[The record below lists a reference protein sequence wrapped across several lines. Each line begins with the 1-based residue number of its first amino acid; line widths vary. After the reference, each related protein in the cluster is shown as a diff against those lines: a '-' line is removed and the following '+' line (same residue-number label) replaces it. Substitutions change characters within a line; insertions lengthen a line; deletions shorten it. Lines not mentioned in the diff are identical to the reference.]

1 MTRPKANGHNAI
13 KRYVHGCTRPARAPH
28 TSADHPGPGSRHAR
42 CNCRTPG
49 SCAAEAARCSVG
61 GRCGTAA
68 AGRGRSRIPTLSAL
82 SAALS
87 GKLNPAVNLVDT
99 LNGGQVTVFAPGT
112 THFPTASEAIASL
125 QTDAARLTHLLTY
138 HVIPGGSVLD
148 YIKNNTPFESD
159 IPGTIVQHRVHD
171 AQGVAEAVPAT

>member
-1 MTRPKANGHNAI
+1 M
-13 KRYVHGCTRPARAPH
+13 
-28 TSADHPGPGSRHAR
+28 
-42 CNCRTPG
+42 
-49 SCAAEAARCSVG
+49 
-61 GRCGTAA
+61 
-68 AGRGRSRIPTLSAL
+68 
-82 SAALS
+82 
-87 GKLNPAVNLVDT
+87 NLVDT

-171 AQGVAEAVPAT
+171 AQGGGGGGPATGIVASGTVLGNVISEPHWDGSGATANYVPVAWEMVVPPDQLLPTDVLQVAFPQQHWRPQNSGILIRPEVLPGLEAL